1 MLYPLKFKKILKNK
15 IWGDESWE
23 ISGLQENVSVV
34 KNGFLKGNSINELI
48 EIYMDELVGDSVYKK
63 FGLEFPLLIK
73 FINAEEKLSIQVHP
87 NDKIAKERHQSF
99 GKNELWYIMRAKKNA
114 KLISGFSKEIDK
126 KIFLEN
132 IENKTLDNI
141 LNYESVKED
150 DVFFIPSGRV
160 HNIGEGILL
169 AEIQQSSDITYRI
182 YDFDRKDSN
191 EKPRELHTELAKDAI
206 DYKKYESYKTDY
218 KIIKNKTSKI
228 INTNYFKTNILYFDK
243 KIEKNYNS
251 IDSFIIFICL
261 KNNFKIIYDNDK
273 KVFIEEGE
281 TVLIPASLK
290 NIDLIPLKKMECKII
305 EVFN

>member
-305 EVFN
+305 KVFN

>member
-1 MLYPLKFKKILKNK
+1 MLYPLKFKKIFKNK

-23 ISGLQENVSVV
+23 ISGLEENVSVV
-34 KNGFLKGNSINELI
+34 KNGFLEGNSINELI

-87 NDKIAKERHQSF
+87 NDEMAKEKHQSF
-99 GKNELWYIMRAKKNA
+99 GKNELWYVMRAKKNA

-141 LNYESVKED
+141 LNYEEVKED

-169 AEIQQSSDITYRI
+169 AEIQQASDITYRI
-182 YDFDRKDSN
+182 YDFERKDSN

-206 DYKKYESYKTDY
+206 DYKKYECYKTDY
-218 KIIKNKTSKI
+218 KIIKNKSSKI
-228 INTNYFKTNILYFDK
+228 INTNYFTTNILYFDK
-243 KIEKNYNS
+243 KIEKNYDS
-251 IDSFIIFICL
+251 IDSFVILICL

-273 KVFIEEGE
+273 KIFLEEGE

-290 NIDLIPLKKMECKII
+290 NIDLIPLKRMECKII